1 MHHVGMFSAFSP
13 CSLTGDFAKITDA
26 VVNPVQQERR
36 VVMKKFL
43 LVLVAMALVGA
54 PLSAM
59 AEYPDKPISYIIP
72 FNPGGESD
80 ITARLQETHLEKF
93 LGQSVNVSHKP
104 GGGGA
109 VGWGSFQRTAKPT
122 GYEVIG
128 VNIPHIVGQP
138 IIRKDAGY
146 KTDNWD
152 LVMWFHFT
160 PNALIVNKNSNIKTL
175 DDFIAYAKK
184 HPKALTVGGSG
195 TYSANH
201 LEMLKLEK
209 KAGIKLTY
217 VPHTGTGPLV
227 PAVLGNHIKAVMSY
241 SMLGTQYKEKLR
253 VLAVASEERV
263 PTIPDAPT
271 FKELGYDVVG
281 GAFRGVAAPK
291 GTPKAVINKLADAY
305 TYANKKIAPKQEAL
319 GFVMTYAKGSEAT
332 ALVKKVQAGYDEV
345 LMEIAASKKKK

>member
-1 MHHVGMFSAFSP
+1 
-13 CSLTGDFAKITDA
+13 
-26 VVNPVQQERR
+26 
-36 VVMKKFL
+36 MKRIVFL
-43 LVLVAMALVGA
+43 LIAIAFICA

-59 AEYPDKPISYIIP
+59 AEYPEKPVSYVIP

-109 VGWGSFQRTAKPT
+109 VGWSSFQRSAKPS

-146 KTDNWD
+146 KTDNWE

-160 PNALIVNKNSNIKTL
+160 PNALIVNKNSEFKTL
-175 DDFIAYAKK
+175 EEFIAYAKK
-184 HPKALTVGGSG
+184 HPKAVTVGGSG

-201 LEMLKLEK
+201 LEVLRLEK
-209 KAGIKLTY
+209 AAGIKLTY
-217 VPHTGTGPLV
+217 VPHTGTGALV

-241 SMLGTQYKEKLR
+241 SMLGTQYKNQLR
-253 VLAVASEERV
+253 VLGVASEERV
-263 PTIPDAPT
+263 ATIPDAPT
-271 FKELGYDVVG
+271 FKEKGHDIVG

-291 GTPKAVINKLADAY
+291 GTPKTVINKLAEAY

-319 GFVMTYAKGSEAT
+319 GFVMTYAKGDEAA
-332 ALVKKVQAGYDEV
+332 ALVKKVQAGYDDI
-345 LMEIAASKKKK
+345 LKEIAKKK

>member
-1 MHHVGMFSAFSP
+1 
-13 CSLTGDFAKITDA
+13 
-26 VVNPVQQERR
+26 
-36 VVMKKFL
+36 MKRIVFL
-43 LVLVAMALVGA
+43 LVAMAIICA
-54 PLSAM
+54 PLSVM
-59 AEYPDKPISYIIP
+59 AEYPEKPLSYVIP

-93 LGQSVNVSHKP
+93 LGQAVNVSHKP

-109 VGWGSFQRTAKPT
+109 VGWSDFQRSAKPS

-146 KTDNWD
+146 KTDNWEV
-152 LVMWFHFT
+152 VMWFHFT
-160 PNALIVNKNSNIKTL
+160 PNALIVNKDS
-175 DDFIAYAKK
+175 DFKNLGDLVAYAKK
-184 HPKALTVGGSG
+184 NPKAVTVGGSG

-201 LEMLKLEK
+201 LEVLRLEK
-209 KAGIKLTY
+209 AAGIQLTY

-227 PAVLGNHIKAVMSY
+227 PAVLGNHINAVMSY

-263 PTIPDAPT
+263 ATIPDAPT
-271 FKELGYDVVG
+271 FKELGHDIVG

-291 GTPKAVINKLADAY
+291 GTPKTVVNKLAEAY
-305 TYANKKIAPKQEAL
+305 TYANQKIAPKQEAL
-319 GFVMTYAKGSEAT
+319 GFVMTYAKGDEAV
-332 ALVKKVQAGYDEV
+332 ALVKKVQAGYNDILE
-345 LMEIAASKKKK
+345 EIAKKKK

>member
-1 MHHVGMFSAFSP
+1 
-13 CSLTGDFAKITDA
+13 
-26 VVNPVQQERR
+26 
-36 VVMKKFL
+36 MKRIVFL
-43 LVLVAMALVGA
+43 FIAMAFICA

-59 AEYPDKPISYIIP
+59 AEYPEKPVSYVIP

-109 VGWGSFQRTAKPT
+109 VGWSSFQRSAKPN

-146 KTDNWD
+146 KTDNWEV
-152 LVMWFHFT
+152 VMWFHFT
-160 PNALIVNKNSNIKTL
+160 PNALIVNKNSEFKNL
-175 DDFIAYAKK
+175 AELIAYAKK
-184 HPKALTVGGSG
+184 HPKAVTVGGSG

-201 LEMLKLEK
+201 LEVLRLEK
-209 KAGIKLTY
+209 AAGIQVTY
-217 VPHTGTGPLV
+217 VPHTGTGALV
-227 PAVLGNHIKAVMSY
+227 PAVLGNHIKAAMSY
-241 SMLGTQYKEKLR
+241 SMMGTQYKDKLR

-263 PTIPDAPT
+263 ATIPDAPT
-271 FKELGYDVVG
+271 FKELGHDIVG

-291 GTPKAVINKLADAY
+291 GTPETVVNRLAEAY

-319 GFVMTYAKGSEAT
+319 GFVMTYAKGEEAA
-332 ALVKKVQAGYDEV
+332 ALVKKVQAGYDDV
-345 LMEIAASKKKK
+345 LKEIAEKKK

>member
-1 MHHVGMFSAFSP
+1 
-13 CSLTGDFAKITDA
+13 
-26 VVNPVQQERR
+26 
-36 VVMKKFL
+36 MKRIVFL
-43 LVLVAMALVGA
+43 LVAIAFICA

-59 AEYPDKPISYIIP
+59 AEYPEKPVSYVIP

-109 VGWGSFQRTAKPT
+109 VGWSAFQRSAKPS

-146 KTDNWD
+146 KTDNWEV
-152 LVMWFHFT
+152 VMWFHFT
-160 PNALIVNKNSNIKTL
+160 PNALIVNKDSEFKNL
-175 DDFIAYAKK
+175 AELVAYAKK
-184 HPKALTVGGSG
+184 NPKAVTVGGSG

-201 LEMLKLEK
+201 LEVLRLEK
-209 KAGIKLTY
+209 AAGIQLTY

-227 PAVLGNHIKAVMSY
+227 PAVLGNHINAVMSY

-263 PTIPDAPT
+263 TTIPDAPT
-271 FKELGYDVVG
+271 FKELGHDIVG

-291 GTPKAVINKLADAY
+291 GTPKAVVNKLAEAY

-319 GFVMTYAKGSEAT
+319 GFVMTYAKGDEAA
-332 ALVKKVQAGYDEV
+332 ALVKKVQAGYNDILE
-345 LMEIAASKKKK
+345 EIAQKKK

>member
-1 MHHVGMFSAFSP
+1 MKRIGLLLMAAAFI
-13 CSLTGDFAKITDA
+13 L
-26 VVNPVQQERR
+26 
-36 VVMKKFL
+36 
-43 LVLVAMALVGA
+43 A

-59 AEYPDKPISYIIP
+59 ADYPEKPVSYIIP

-109 VGWGSFQRTAKPT
+109 VGWSAFQRSAKPT

-138 IIRKDAGY
+138 IIRKGAGY
-146 KTDNWD
+146 KTDNWE

-160 PNALIVNKNSNIKTL
+160 PNALIVKKDSPFKTL
-175 DDFIAYAKK
+175 EDFIAYAKK
-184 HPKALTVGGSG
+184 NPKAVTVGGSG

-201 LEMLKLEK
+201 LEMLRLEK
-209 KAGIKLTY
+209 AGNIQMTY
-217 VPHTGTGPLV
+217 VPHTGTGALV
-227 PAVLGNHIKAVMSY
+227 PAVLGGHIHAVMSY
-241 SMLGTQYKEKLR
+241 SMLGTQYKDKLR

-271 FKELGYDVVG
+271 FKELDYDIVG

-291 GTPKAVINKLADAY
+291 DTPKPIVDKLAEAY
-305 TYANKKIAPKQEAL
+305 TYANKQIAPKQEAL
-319 GFVMTYAKGSEAT
+319 GFVMTYAKGDEAM
-332 ALVKKVQAGYDEV
+332 ALVKKVQAGYEDV
-345 LMEIAASKKKK
+345 LSEIAKKK